1 MGMQSAMMNIAR
13 TLGFAMGPTL
23 AALVWSPDNRFA
35 ADGMRKVFYVLLSV
49 QLLTLL
55 SIAGYRTT
63 KVSTVKGSRH
73 PAYQRG
79 ELKRQFC
86 SVSERPDYGI
96 IKIGCSIRQRSDVGW
111 MCGKRFEPE
120 EASAK

>member
-1 MGMQSAMMNIAR
+1 MMSRMFLIGFGHGWFVAPNSAAAISSVSAAYMGMQSAMMNIAR

-73 PAYQRG
+73 PAY
-79 ELKRQFC
+79 
-86 SVSERPDYGI
+86 
-96 IKIGCSIRQRSDVGW
+96 
-111 MCGKRFEPE
+111 
-120 EASAK
+120 